1 MNRLVTKVLLKV
13 LLGFQIMEPIPNR
26 NRREEDDEKP
36 QWDIRFFDC
45 ANFLGAV
52 LEKLWKERR
61 EKKRKDTTKTMLKK
75 DKEETSN
82 AWECMSM

>member
-1 MNRLVTKVLLKV
+1 
-13 LLGFQIMEPIPNR
+13 MEPIPNR

-61 EKKRKDTTKTMLKK
+61 EKKRKDTTKTMLRK